1 MAHSWVLLTPQRG
14 PVLLQAVLLSWLSNF
29 KHPSHLPLFLGSHFP
44 LLGQPAE
51 SDLFRSISFSSIL
64 YLDIELLSQLP
75 LPCLLYWNCFWV
87 KLLSVAAALS
97 ALLSFDG
104 VEVTSLSNSS
114 VQRVYFGFLHLGN
127 KNHHDHYLRLS
138 GPSAQTSSSFKPLS
152 VRDLQPDSR
161 MRLPIYPDPL
171 CPTAPQGRRK
181 SNFMAIYSHFDKY
194 ISVEVKNIYW
204 CEGLMNKT
212 LKSKNSESPLGW

>member
-1 MAHSWVLLTPQRG
+1 M
-14 PVLLQAVLLSWLSNF
+14 
-29 KHPSHLPLFLGSHFP
+29 
-44 LLGQPAE
+44 
-51 SDLFRSISFSSIL
+51 
-64 YLDIELLSQLP
+64 
-75 LPCLLYWNCFWV
+75 
-87 KLLSVAAALS
+87 SVAAALS

-114 VQRVYFGFLHLGN
+114 VQRVYFRFLHLGD

-171 CPTAPQGRRK
+171 CPIAPQGRRK

-212 LKSKNSESPLGW
+212 LKSKNSESLLGW